1 MFELSSW
8 GRNNDCPE
16 YLSNFSLLLGSLWFK
31 RWIIEIETEDEVPE
45 SNILDWKNRQH
56 TWLRKAA
63 KDNVPFF
70 RMLKIIKHTAATP
83 AVFILVF
90 GGFLSACNF
99 LTIAELNSC
108 HFKLCAEHKPVC
120 GDGCSHTP
128 KPDCNEEASCSDCCL
143 LEIPKEQALQT
154 QGLVLTKRQ
163 DNLSLSNTSLG
174 LLNTR
179 IFSWPSS
186 KGAPPGPSQQGTS
199 PKISGRFLLWYLIK
213 QALISEY
220 QRNYG

>member
-1 MFELSSW
+1 
-8 GRNNDCPE
+8 
-16 YLSNFSLLLGSLWFK
+16 
-31 RWIIEIETEDEVPE
+31 
-45 SNILDWKNRQH
+45 
-56 TWLRKAA
+56 
-63 KDNVPFF
+63 
-70 RMLKIIKHTAATP
+70 MLKVIKFTSATP
-83 AVFILVF
+83 AVFILLF

-120 GDGCSHTP
+120 GDGCSHTS

-143 LEIPKEQALQT
+143 LEIPNEEALQT

-163 DNLSLSNTSLG
+163 DNLSLSHTSLG

-179 IFSWPSS
+179 ILLCSLS

-199 PKISGRFLLWYLIK
+199 PKKSGRFLL
-213 QALISEY
+213 
-220 QRNYG
+220 